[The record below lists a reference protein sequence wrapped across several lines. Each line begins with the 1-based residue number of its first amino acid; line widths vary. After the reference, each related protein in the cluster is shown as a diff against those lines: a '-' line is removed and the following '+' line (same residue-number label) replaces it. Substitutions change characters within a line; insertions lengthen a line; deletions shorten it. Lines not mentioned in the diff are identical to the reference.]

1 MDYEIFFAEHF
12 KKQLKVYRKKYRN
25 IAKDVIRALRGFDKK
40 QAQFLGAQAYKM
52 RVHSSDVARGKS
64 HSFRLIILVLEIENT
79 LAPIVIYFKGD
90 RDSISKEE
98 ILVHAENVRNEVK
111 NL

>member
-1 MDYEIFFAEHF
+1 MDYEIFFAQHF
-12 KKQLKVYRKKYRN
+12 KKQLESYRRKYRN
-25 IAKDVIRALRGFDKK
+25 IAKDVIDALKKFDKK

-52 RVHSSDVARGKS
+52 RVRSSDIARGKS
-64 HSFRLIILVLEIENT
+64 HAFRLIILVLEIENT

-98 ILVHAENVRNEVK
+98 ILAHAENVRNEAK